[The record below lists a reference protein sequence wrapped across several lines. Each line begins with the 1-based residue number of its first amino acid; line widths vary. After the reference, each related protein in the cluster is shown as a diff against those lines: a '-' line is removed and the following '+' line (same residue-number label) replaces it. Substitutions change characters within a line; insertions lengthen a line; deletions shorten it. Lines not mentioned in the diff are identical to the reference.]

1 MSVFIKEI
9 SFKGIKNLKDKTI
22 IQFSK
27 KDIKKFSEVSGN
39 NIKAI
44 YGPNGSGKTAIV
56 HGFDI
61 LKSLVVINNYLQ
73 DSDHTMRLYELLN
86 KANKDKQIDLSISFL
101 HADDNQP
108 IKNYNYHIT
117 LTCVNQSFEI
127 TYEKFS
133 VKDNEYATEKVI
145 FEVVDAVIKQ
155 YNLKYEKT
163 VFTNLLNKRTLPNIL
178 LSIYSNFDN
187 NEDDNK
193 KIWLKDIETI
203 DALYSLIFDT
213 KVILDDKNEHQTVVS
228 PSSHLNFTAE
238 QFIDMRNQ
246 NIKDIKLGVST
257 KVVKEYQLK
266 MIKSEKTNKEKFL
279 KVFKPSI
286 KRIEIKEQLKVKH
299 KIKGSD
305 LYTIN
310 EFIDYGDFKLDTEFE
325 SIGIKKLLSLYDA
338 IKHLQGGGIAVI
350 DELDSHINDIY
361 LIKLIEYISE
371 FTKGQL
377 IFTTHNVS
385 PMDILKSKKYSI
397 DFMAMN
403 GKVTSWTQVGNY
415 SPSKLYQK
423 GMISGLPFN
432 LKKEDFLSVFDNES

>member
-61 LKSLVVINNYLQ
+61 LQSLVIINNYLQ

-155 YNLKYEKT
+155 YNLKYDKT

-178 LSIYSNFDN
+178 LSIYSNFEN

-193 KIWLKDIETI
+193 IIWLKDIETI

-213 KVILDDKNEHQTVVS
+213 TVILDDKDEHQTVVS
-228 PSSHLNFTAE
+228 PSSHLKFTAE

-246 NIKDIKLGVST
+246 NIKDIKLGYST
-257 KVVKEYQLK
+257 KVVNESQLK

-286 KRIEIKEQLKVKH
+286 KRIEIKEQLKVEH
-299 KIKGSD
+299 KTKGSD

-310 EFIDYGDFKLDTEFE
+310 EFIDYGDFK
-325 SIGIKKLLSLYDA
+325 IGRASCRER
-338 IKHLQGGGIAVI
+338 V
-350 DELDSHINDIY
+350 
-361 LIKLIEYISE
+361 
-371 FTKGQL
+371 
-377 IFTTHNVS
+377 
-385 PMDILKSKKYSI
+385 
-397 DFMAMN
+397 
-403 GKVTSWTQVGNY
+403 
-415 SPSKLYQK
+415 
-423 GMISGLPFN
+423 
-432 LKKEDFLSVFDNES
+432 